1 MPRSPDFAIVGGG
14 VVGLSIARALALRG
28 GVGQIVVFEKEPRLA
43 AHASGRNSGV
53 LHSGIYYAEG
63 SLKARICAEGAKS
76 MAAYCDEHRLPIRR
90 VGKLILPT
98 RAEDG
103 SRLEMLQA
111 RGKANGAHFELV
123 DEAGIREIEPDA
135 RSADGRGLYNA
146 ETAVVEPA
154 AVVEGIAAELRDL
167 GVTIR
172 TGCRALP
179 AGDRTLS
186 VDGERVAYGH
196 LINAAGAYADRVAQ
210 AMGVGDRYRILPF
223 KGAYYKLRD
232 GAGVRVNGLI
242 YPVPD
247 LRIPVLGVHST
258 RTVAGG
264 VYFGPT
270 ASPAM
275 GRENYRGLQ
284 GFSAVDAAQIAG
296 RVAQQYLRNAGGFR
310 RYLHTEAARMVKP
323 GFVRAARALV
333 PRLNGS
339 DLVSSTKVG
348 IRAQLMDREKGTL
361 EMDFVIEPG
370 PYSTHVLNA
379 ISPAFTCSFAFAD
392 LVVDKV
398 VKSEK

>member
-1 MPRSPDFAIVGGG
+1 MADFAIIGGG
-14 VVGLSIARALALRG
+14 IVGLAIARALALRG
-28 GVGQIVVFEKEPRLA
+28 GAGQIVVFEKEPRLA

-63 SLKARICAEGAKS
+63 SLKARICAEGARS
-76 MAAYCDEHRLPIRR
+76 MAAYCDEHGLPIRR

-123 DEAGIREIEPDA
+123 DEAGILEIEPDA

-154 AVVEGIAAELRDL
+154 AVVEAIAAELRDL

-172 TGCRALP
+172 LGCQARP
-179 AGDRTLS
+179 AGDRTLT
-186 VDGERVAYGH
+186 VDGERVGYGH

-210 AMGVGDRYRILPF
+210 AMGVGERYRILPF

-232 GAGVRVNGLI
+232 PAGVRVNGLI

-275 GRENYRGLQ
+275 GRENYRGFQ
-284 GFSAVDAAQIAG
+284 GFSVVDAAQIAG

-323 GFVRAARALV
+323 GFLRAARALV
-333 PRLNGS
+333 PRLAGS
-339 DLVSSTKVG
+339 DLLRSDKVG
-348 IRAQLMDREKGTL
+348 IRAQLMDRETGAL

-370 PYSTHVLNA
+370 PDSTHVLNA

-392 LVVDKV
+392 FVIEA
-398 VKSEK
+398 VKRET